1 MLLSLVAV
9 AVVAWEL
16 MLMVLAVEVLE
27 DIARELLPLG
37 VLYH

>member
-9 AVVAWEL
+9 AVVACQL

-27 DIARELLPLG
+27 DIERELLLLG